1 MQYLEPME
9 KGKKRNLCG
18 LIDGFRDFEKMFE
31 DGPPPDRIVN
41 EITKERKEREWKEKM
56 LEHLKTLQEERKQC
70 KYSLL
75 LNSRRSSP
83 HPPTS
88 FAMSLPRGHF
98 TSPRRRWGP
107 DGPGGGGAVGLD
119 LRC

>member
-9 KGKKRNLCG
+9 KGKRRKICG

-56 LEHLKTLQEERKQC
+56 LEHLKTLQEERKKC
-70 KYSLL
+70 KYSLI

-83 HPPTS
+83 HPPLF
-88 FAMSLPRGHF
+88 FAMFLPRGHF
-98 TSPRRRWGP
+98 TSSHRHRCPCGI
-107 DGPGGGGAVGLD
+107 GGGAVAID